1 MKKIISIALA
11 LLMVAVML
19 PVMAMADEGTTLPNP
34 DENGVITLTEN
45 VVLAEAVEITNAV
58 TIDLHGFSIT
68 SSNTTSGKVI
78 IANANV
84 TIKDSVG
91 GGRIESTSAKKDSSA
106 AIRVGTAGTDK
117 DITVTIESGTI
128 KGRDCGIFV
137 AGINSKLVVNGGYIE
152 GTNGFGVSGNGS
164 MSNNNTTSE
173 CGPTTITINGGKIIG
188 GGTGIYHPQV
198 GELTINNGE
207 ITGETGIEIR
217 SGDLNVNGGVITAT
231 GNSTSTDPNGNG
243 STTVGA
249 AIAVVQ
255 HTTKQPINVK
265 INGGSFNGVS
275 ALYEAYPESNPIE
288 ATEKISIV
296 VNGGTFNGAVNKA
309 EDGSSLGVMGGTF
322 NSDVTDYVHASPTV
336 KDNKGKYYVG
346 STAKN
351 AVENAESGSF
361 EVLAASEGEA
371 LNVKS
376 GVTIVNN
383 SDITIT
389 VNGKNINHGE
399 TYTVPGAPIIIYN
412 PTVDTPK
419 ADNQKNPGTGANDF
433 VGVAAAM
440 AVVSLLGAAAVIRKK

>member
-1 MKKIISIALA
+1 MKKVISIALA

-45 VVLAEAVEITNAV
+45 VTLSSYAKIDGKIKLDLNGYTITCTKNWAIVVLQYGTLTVVDNSKAGTGAIVCTGGDKDARSAIYGG
-58 TIDLHGFSIT
+58 D
-68 SSNTTSGKVI
+68 NTAI
-78 IANANV
+78 I
-84 TIKDSVG
+84 IEG
-91 GGRIESTSAKKDSSA
+91 GHLKGVDFGIVLMGIDSSL
-106 AIRVGTAGTDK
+106 T
-117 DITVTIESGTI
+117 
-128 KGRDCGIFV
+128 
-137 AGINSKLVVNGGYIE
+137 VNGGVIE
-152 GTNGFGVSGNGS
+152 GEQGFGISGNGS
-164 MSNNNTTSE
+164 MKNGVPE

-231 GNSTSTDPNGNG
+231 GNPTSTDPNGNG

-255 HTTKQPINVK
+255 HTTKQRINVE

-275 ALYEAYPESNPIE
+275 ALYEANPQGNPTE
-288 ATEKISIV
+288 ATGNIFIV
-296 VNGGTFNGAVNKA
+296 VTGGTFNGAVNKA

-322 NSDVTDYVHASPTV
+322 NTADVTNYVRTSPTV
-336 KDNKGKYYVG
+336 KDNNGKYYVG

-351 AVENAESGSF
+351 VVENAESGSF
-361 EVLAASEGEA
+361 EVLTASADET
-371 LNVKS
+371 LNVKP

-383 SDITIT
+383 SNTTIR
-389 VNGKNINHGE
+389 VNGNDIKPE
-399 TYTVPGAPIIIYN
+399 TSYTVPGTITIIV
-412 PTVDTPK
+412 PSEGGSTTTTPST
-419 ADNQKNPGTGANDF
+419 DNTKNPSTGANDF
-433 VGVAAAM
+433 VGVAAAL
-440 AVVSLLGAAAVIRKK
+440 AVISLLGAAAVIRKK

>member
-19 PVMAMADEGTTLPNP
+19 PVMAMAEEPATALPTA
-34 DENGVITLTEN
+34 DANGVITLEKD
-45 VVLAEAVEITNAV
+45 VVLADAVEINSDV
-58 TIDLHGFSIT
+58 TIDLHGWSIT
-68 SSNTTSGKVI
+68 SSNGNSGKVI
-78 IANANV
+78 IAMANV

-91 GGRIESTSAKKDSSA
+91 NGRIESTSTSGGSSA

-117 DITVTIESGTI
+117 DITVTIESGTM

-164 MSNNNTTSE
+164 MKTGVPE

-198 GELTINNGE
+198 GQLMINNGE
-207 ITGETGIEIR
+207 ITGKTGVEIR
-217 SGDLNVNGGVITAT
+217 AGGLIVSGGTITAT
-231 GNSTSTDPNGNG
+231 GDSTSTDPNGNG

-275 ALYEAYPESNPIE
+275 ALYEANPQNNPED
-288 ATEKISIV
+288 ATKQVGIV
-296 VNGGTFNGAVNKA
+296 VDGGTFNGDVNKDDVDA
-309 EDGSSLGVMGGTF
+309 SKLLINGGTF
-322 NSDVTDYVHASPTV
+322 T
-336 KDNKGKYYVG
+336 KK
-346 STAKN
+346 
-351 AVENAESGSF
+351 ESGA
-361 EVLAASEGEA
+361 EKYLANGKELDSNGK
-371 LNVKS
+371 V
-376 GVTIVNN
+376 VNT
-383 SDITIT
+383 SITI
-389 VNGKNINHGE
+389 I
-399 TYTVPGAPIIIYN
+399 VPGDGGN
-412 PTVDTPK
+412 TTTTPSTDK
-419 ADNQKNPGTGANDF
+419 TKNPGTGANDF

>member
-45 VVLAEAVEITNAV
+45 VTLSSYAKIDGKIKLDLNGYTITCTKNWAIVVLQYGTLTVVDNSKAGTGAIVCTGGDKDARSAIYGG
-58 TIDLHGFSIT
+58 D
-68 SSNTTSGKVI
+68 NTAI
-78 IANANV
+78 I
-84 TIKDSVG
+84 IEG
-91 GGRIESTSAKKDSSA
+91 GHLKGVDFGIVLMGIDSSL
-106 AIRVGTAGTDK
+106 T
-117 DITVTIESGTI
+117 
-128 KGRDCGIFV
+128 
-137 AGINSKLVVNGGYIE
+137 VNGGVIE
-152 GTNGFGVSGNGS
+152 GEQGFGISGNGS
-164 MSNNNTTSE
+164 MKNGVPE

-231 GNSTSTDPNGNG
+231 GNPTSTDPNGNG

-255 HTTKQPINVK
+255 HTTKQRINVE

-275 ALYEAYPESNPIE
+275 ALYEANPQGNPTE
-288 ATEKISIV
+288 ATGNIFIV
-296 VNGGTFNGAVNKA
+296 VTGGTFNGAVNKA

-322 NSDVTDYVHASPTV
+322 NTADVTNYVRTSPTV
-336 KDNKGKYYVG
+336 KDNNGKYYVG

-351 AVENAESGSF
+351 VVENAESGSF
-361 EVLAASEGEA
+361 EVLTASADET
-371 LNVKS
+371 LNVKP

-383 SDITIT
+383 SNTTIR
-389 VNGKNINHGE
+389 VNGNDIKPE
-399 TYTVPGAPIIIYN
+399 TSYTVPGTITIIV
-412 PTVDTPK
+412 PSEGGSTTTTPST
-419 ADNQKNPGTGANDF
+419 DNTKNPGTGANDL
-433 VGVAAAM
+433 VGVAAAL

>member
-45 VVLAEAVEITNAV
+45 VTLSSYAKIDGKIKLDLNGYTITCTKNWAIVVLQYGTLTVVDNSKAGTGAIVCTGGDKDARSAIYGG
-58 TIDLHGFSIT
+58 D
-68 SSNTTSGKVI
+68 NTAI
-78 IANANV
+78 I
-84 TIKDSVG
+84 IEG
-91 GGRIESTSAKKDSSA
+91 GHLKGVDFGIVLMGIDSSL
-106 AIRVGTAGTDK
+106 T
-117 DITVTIESGTI
+117 
-128 KGRDCGIFV
+128 
-137 AGINSKLVVNGGYIE
+137 VNGGVIE
-152 GTNGFGVSGNGS
+152 GEQGFGISGNGS
-164 MSNNNTTSE
+164 MKNGVPE

-231 GNSTSTDPNGNG
+231 GNPTSTDPNGNG

-255 HTTKQPINVK
+255 HTTKQRINVE

-275 ALYEAYPESNPIE
+275 ALYEANPQGNPTE
-288 ATEKISIV
+288 ATGNIFIV
-296 VNGGTFNGAVNKA
+296 VTGGTFNGAVNKA

-322 NSDVTDYVHASPTV
+322 NTADVTNYVRTSPTV
-336 KDNKGKYYVG
+336 KDNNGKYYVG

-351 AVENAESGSF
+351 VVENAESGSF
-361 EVLAASEGEA
+361 EVLTASADET
-371 LNVKS
+371 LNVKP

-383 SDITIT
+383 SNTTIR
-389 VNGKNINHGE
+389 VNGNDIKPE
-399 TYTVPGAPIIIYN
+399 TSYTVPGTITIIV
-412 PTVDTPK
+412 PSEGGSTTTTPST
-419 ADNQKNPGTGANDF
+419 DNTKNPSTGANDF
-433 VGVAAAM
+433 VGVAAAL
-440 AVVSLLGAAAVIRKK
+440 AVISLLGAAAVIRKK

>member
-45 VVLAEAVEITNAV
+45 VTLSSYAKIDGKIKLDLNGYTITCTKNWAIVVLQYGTLTVVDNSKAGTGAIVCTGGDKDARSAIYGG
-58 TIDLHGFSIT
+58 D
-68 SSNTTSGKVI
+68 NTAI
-78 IANANV
+78 I
-84 TIKDSVG
+84 IEG
-91 GGRIESTSAKKDSSA
+91 GHLKGVDFGIVLMGIDSSL
-106 AIRVGTAGTDK
+106 T
-117 DITVTIESGTI
+117 
-128 KGRDCGIFV
+128 
-137 AGINSKLVVNGGYIE
+137 VNGGVIE
-152 GTNGFGVSGNGS
+152 GEQGFGISGNGS
-164 MSNNNTTSE
+164 MKNGVPE

-231 GNSTSTDPNGNG
+231 GNPTSTDPNGNG

-255 HTTKQPINVK
+255 HTTKQRINVE

-275 ALYEAYPESNPIE
+275 ALYEANPQGNPTE
-288 ATEKISIV
+288 ATGNIFIV
-296 VNGGTFNGAVNKA
+296 VTGGTFNGAVNKA

-322 NSDVTDYVHASPTV
+322 NTADVTNYVRTSPTV
-336 KDNKGKYYVG
+336 KDNNGKYYVG

-351 AVENAESGSF
+351 VVENAESGSF
-361 EVLAASEGEA
+361 EVLTASADET
-371 LNVKS
+371 LNVKP

-383 SDITIT
+383 SNTTIR
-389 VNGKNINHGE
+389 VNGNDIKPE
-399 TYTVPGAPIIIYN
+399 TSYTVPGTITIIV
-412 PTVDTPK
+412 PSEGGSTTTTPST
-419 ADNQKNPGTGANDF
+419 DNTKNPSTGANDF

-440 AVVSLLGAAAVIRKK
+440 AVISLLGAAAVIRKK